1 MHLLDAKTVIKM
13 PQLMSQISLRRRMGG
28 IKLPQGLGVVV

>member
-1 MHLLDAKTVIKM
+1 MHLLDAEPVSKI